1 MKLLIDYMIVNILR
15 VDFSWDNAVISN
27 VRHEIID
34 THELAYSE
42 CENIREVEAKFEQ
55 LRNYPTDSDA
65 LAQPDSKAKVL
76 RVQYLS

>member
-1 MKLLIDYMIVNILR
+1 MKLLIDYMIVNTLR
-15 VDFSWDNAVISN
+15 FDLSRDNAVISN

-55 LRNYPTDSDA
+55 LRNYPTDSDL